1 MKLPMSWL
9 AEFVDMT
16 GISNKDYADK
26 MTMSGSKV
34 EEVVYLGDEIKNVVT
49 GKILSNVPHPD
60 SDHLV
65 ICQVDV
71 GKDEPIQIVTG
82 APNAEVG
89 RVVPVALHKSYLP
102 GGVKITKG
110 KLRGVPSN
118 GMMCSHEELGLT
130 LNEIPYGNLDGL
142 LLMPEGT
149 PVGVDIKTLVGL
161 DEYVTDFE
169 ITSNRPD
176 CLSVIGLARETAA
189 TFERE
194 LKLHEPVV
202 KGIGGNINDELSV
215 EVEATDLCP
224 RYTARLVKNI
234 KIEPSPAWMRERLHA
249 AGVRPINNIV
259 DITNYV
265 MLEYGQ
271 PMHAFDYSCLKDGK
285 IVVRRPKDGECIQT
299 LDGENHSLDKD
310 MLCIADGTTAT
321 AVAGVMGGYESEIT
335 EKTQTVVFESA
346 NFHGATVRI
355 TAQKLGMRTEASGRF
370 EKGLDP
376 RMTLDAVNR
385 ACELI
390 EMLGAGEVV
399 DGVIDVDATSDEH
412 KRLPLECAKMNAL
425 LGIDLSR
432 EEIIGYLNRLGFV
445 IEGDEVIVPFYRTDI
460 ARMCDLAEEVAR
472 MYGYDNIPTTQF
484 GGTAAGGLSPKQSFE
499 KNIGVYA
506 RACGFDEAQNFSFGS
521 PKMYDSIGLPE
532 DSEKRLSVTILNP
545 LGEDFSIMRTTSL
558 PSMLECLMHNLNHR
572 NPTASLY
579 EVATVYLPEIKDGK
593 VNADALPQEPH
604 ILTMGTYG
612 RLSFFQFKGI
622 IEKILSESGVSDV
635 SFEPV
640 TDNPSYHPGRCA
652 KILTGETELG
662 IFGTIHPVISKNY
675 GAGKSEILAAEINLD
690 VMFAN
695 ANTDKLYQPLPKYPA
710 STRDIAVL
718 CDDSIPVAHMEKA
731 IAKAVGGIL
740 EAVSLFDVYKG
751 DQVPEGK
758 KSVAY
763 SMRLRGSDRTLTDE
777 ECDNAMKKAIAAL
790 EKQFDAKL
798 RQ

>member
-16 GISNKDYADK
+16 GISNKEYADK

-130 LNEIPYGNLDGL
+130 LNEIPYGNPDGL

-265 MLEYGQ
+265 MEEYGQ
-271 PMHAFDYSCLKDGK
+271 PMHAYDYDTIAGHK
-285 IVVRRPKDGECIQT
+285 IVVRTATDGEKFVT
-299 LDGENHSLDKD
+299 LDGQERTLDAQTLLICDGEKPVGIAGIMGGENSMITDD
-310 MLCIADGTTAT
+310 VQTMLFEAATFDGTN
-321 AVAGVMGGYESEIT
+321 IR
-335 EKTQTVVFESA
+335 KTTKKI
-346 NFHGATVRI
+346 G
-355 TAQKLGMRTEASGRF
+355 LRTDASGKF

-376 RMTLDAVNR
+376 ENAMEAINR
-385 ACELI
+385 ACQLI
-390 EMLGAGEVV
+390 EELDAGDVVGGVV
-399 DGVIDVDATSDEH
+399 DVYPDPVTK
-412 KRLPLECAKMNAL
+412 KRLPFEPAKYNAL
-425 LGIDLSR
+425 LGTNVSDEDMLSYFER
-432 EEIIGYLNRLGFV
+432 LEVEYDKDANELIIPTFRQDLNR
-445 IEGDEVIVPFYRTDI
+445 DAD
-460 ARMCDLAEEVAR
+460 MAEEVAR
-472 MYGYDNIPTTQF
+472 FFGYDNIPTTLPKGETTMGKISFEQSIEDAASEVAQF
-484 GGTAAGGLSPKQSFE
+484 TGFSQAMTYSFESPKVFDKLKLPADS
-499 KNIGVYA
+499 VY
-506 RACGFDEAQNFSFGS
+506 RKTVVIS
-521 PKMYDSIGLPE
+521 
-532 DSEKRLSVTILNP
+532 NP
-545 LGEDFSIMRTTSL
+545 LGEDFSVMRTLPIHGMLTSL
-558 PSMLECLMHNLNHR
+558 STNYNRR
-572 NPTASLY
+572 NKNVKLY
-579 EVATVYLPEIKDGK
+579 ELAKIYLAADDVNELPDERVEFTLGAFGSVDFYSMKGVIEEFLEKIGMKKKPTYDAKAGIPFLHPGRQADVYYADKKIGYIGELHPDVADTYSIGERTYIVVIDIPTVTEMASFDKKFTGIAKFPAVTRDISMVMPKELPVGEVEK
-593 VNADALPQEPH
+593 
-604 ILTMGTYG
+604 
-612 RLSFFQFKGI
+612 I
-622 IEKILSESGVSDV
+622 IEKRG
-635 SFEPV
+635 
-640 TDNPSYHPGRCA
+640 G
-652 KILTGETELG
+652 KILE
-662 IFGTIHPVISKNY
+662 SYN
-675 GAGKSEILAAEINLD
+675 
-690 VMFAN
+690 
-695 ANTDKLYQPLPKYPA
+695 
-710 STRDIAVL
+710 
-718 CDDSIPVAHMEKA
+718 
-731 IAKAVGGIL
+731 
-740 EAVSLFDVYKG
+740 LFDIY
-751 DQVPEGK
+751 EGSQIK
-758 KSVAY
+758 EGFKSVAY
-763 SMRLRGSDRTLTDE
+763 SIAFRAKDRTLEDKDITPVMEKIFKD
-777 ECDNAMKKAIAAL
+777 L
-790 EKQFDAKL
+790 EADGIEL
-798 RQ
+798 RK